1 MIRPLLRPL
10 FRRTLVRRV
19 SLVLVLAF
27 AVVYLVL
34 MSYVVW
40 HQRSEETDRMGLRQ
54 IGLATTASLGEASQ
68 PGEARAVGAAL
79 EALFTE
85 GRRYARVPGAML
97 VQVWDR
103 ESGRMVFSS
112 REAGSALLPG
122 HPDRQTTHLLAG
134 TRYSVF
140 QGETPRWSFRLGEP
154 DLADDLADSWLWLR
168 VGSDLLPYMLL
179 AFPTL
184 LLPIWFGVSRGL
196 RPLQRLAD
204 QIAARDGED
213 LSAVGTEVPYEELS
227 PLVRALDRLL
237 SRLRHKIAREH
248 AFVQDAAHELRTP
261 MAVISAQAHVLA
273 KAPDVAQRHEAGQ
286 CLEQAISRSS
296 HLIEQLLALARIDG
310 ERGPPPAPVDVAQQA
325 RQVLAQRA
333 LGTMADGMELSLD
346 APDVLLHE
354 LDLHAF
360 LSVLHNLVDNAI
372 RYNGEGG
379 RVEVALGREGGALR
393 LSVTD
398 DGPGIPEDARA
409 LVFERFYRGAGH
421 DASGSGLGL
430 AIVRQAV
437 TRMRGEV
444 TLGPGFE
451 GRGCCFSVLIPASIA
466 GRA

>member
-1 MIRPLLRPL
+1 MIRPL

-40 HQRSEETDRMGLRQ
+40 HQRSEETDRMGLRH
-54 IGLATTASLGEASQ
+54 IGLAITTSLGEASQ

-85 GRRYARVPGAML
+85 GRRYARIPGGML

-103 ESGRMVFSS
+103 QSGRMVFSS
-112 REAGSALLPG
+112 REAGSVLLPG
-122 HPDRQTTHLLAG
+122 HPDRQTPHWLAG

-154 DLADDLADSWLWLR
+154 DLADDLAESWLWLR

-196 RPLQRLAD
+196 RPLQRLAE

-213 LSAVGTEVPYEELS
+213 LSAVGARAAVPYEELA
-227 PLVRALDRLL
+227 PLVLALDRLL

-273 KAPDVAQRHEAGQ
+273 KAPDAAQRQEAGQ
-286 CLEQAISRSS
+286 RLELAISRAS
-296 HLIEQLLALARIDG
+296 HLIEQLLALARVDSEHG
-310 ERGPPPAPVDVAQQA
+310 QPPVPVDVAQQA

-333 LGTMADGMELSLD
+333 LGTMADGVELSLD

-379 RVEVALGREGGALR
+379 RVAVALGHEGGALR
-393 LSVTD
+393 LCVTD

-451 GRGCCFSVLIPASIA
+451 GRGCCFSVLIPAA
-466 GRA
+466 LTERA